1 MKRIEGRPSL
11 IRHTTAGVVVPLA
24 VLFSVYL
31 LFVGHNQPG
40 GGFVGGLVLGAAVAL
55 VYVDRGL
62 EGLQRLLRLQP
73 EVYVGAGLTLAALT
87 SAAGWIWG
95 TTFLDQE
102 HWELDLAVL
111 GVVKV
116 ATTLPFDIGVYLI
129 VAGTVGAA
137 LRSLGE
143 EPG

>member
-1 MKRIEGRPSL
+1 MRRIEGRPSL
-11 IRHTTAGVVVPLA
+11 IRHVSTGVVVPLA

-40 GGFVGGLVLGAAVAL
+40 GGFVGGLVLGSAIAL

-62 EGLQRLLRLQP
+62 EGLERLLRVAP
-73 EVYVGAGLTLAALT
+73 EVYVGAGLSLAALT
-87 SAAGWIWG
+87 SAAGWAWG
-95 TTFLDQE
+95 ETFLDQE
-102 HWELDLAVL
+102 HWELDLPVL
-111 GVVKV
+111 GVAKV

-129 VAGTVGAA
+129 VAGTIGAV

-143 EPG
+143 EPA